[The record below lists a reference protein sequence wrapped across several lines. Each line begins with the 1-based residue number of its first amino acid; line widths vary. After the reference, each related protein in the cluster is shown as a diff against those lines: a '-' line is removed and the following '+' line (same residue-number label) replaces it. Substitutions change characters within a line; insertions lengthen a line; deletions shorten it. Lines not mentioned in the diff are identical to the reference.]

1 MYTDEEIL
9 YHAFKISQ
17 TRDDQL
23 MHRNT
28 AAFQAKRD
36 VNRRN
41 KDEDRKEKKYGKSQI
56 TTDRMNRNQN
66 AYGNAK
72 ANTYK
77 SAYNQSQYAKKY
89 ADPNDPWAKEN
100 SWKEER
106 KNKMMSPKERNKTTY
121 TDEDTENH
129 GGTVG
134 PRLRISTEAKNQ
146 YFDYLVKECIDD
158 IPPEID
164 NILRDRAAKDPDFIR
179 YLWSNSGNGIRLTK
193 AGKQE
198 QAEANMVIAYLNKI
212 ENEVVKKS
220 AKRWEGN
227 WGDNSITRVSD
238 MEASSHGRQSIKQAL
253 KDKYGFR

>member
-1 MYTDEEIL
+1 MYTDEEVL

-36 VNRRN
+36 ENRRN
-41 KDEDRKEKKYGKSQI
+41 KDEVRKEKTKSQI
-56 TTDRMNRNQN
+56 TTNRMNSNQN

-72 ANTYK
+72 ADAYK
-77 SAYNQSQYAKKY
+77 SAYNRSQYAKKY

>member
-1 MYTDEEIL
+1 MYSDEEVL

-23 MHRNT
+23 MH
-28 AAFQAKRD
+28 A
-36 VNRRN
+36 
-41 KDEDRKEKKYGKSQI
+41 GKSKKQI

-66 AYGNAK
+66 TYGNAK
-72 ANTYK
+72 ANAYK
-77 SAYNQSQYAKKY
+77 SAYNRSQYAKKY

-106 KNKMMSPKERNKTTY
+106 KNKMMSPEERNKTTY
-121 TDEDTENH
+121 TDEDTRNH
-129 GGTVG
+129 GGKVG
-134 PRLRISTEAKNQ
+134 PRLSISTEEKNQ

-179 YLWSNSGNGIRLTK
+179 YLWSNSGNDIRLTK

-220 AKRWEGN
+220 AKRWERN
-227 WGDNSITRVSD
+227 WGGDGSITSLSD
-238 MEASSHGRQSIKQAL
+238 TELTNYGRRNIKQAL